1 MTMRSTDALIDSLTE
16 QVAPVAPG
24 AVGGRVFAALL
35 IGGVA
40 TAVAVAAGLGLRP
53 DLSHALYGS
62 MIWIKWA
69 YTLSIGLLAASGLAV
84 VARPERRALGWLW
97 LGLLLPVALLA
108 ALALGQLTATPRY
121 GWPSLWFGHS
131 WQRCSLSVVLLA
143 LPIFAALLR
152 ALHSL
157 APTRL
162 RLAGAMAG
170 LAAGGIAAT
179 LYGFHCPETAA
190 PFVLTWYSLGIA
202 VAMALGAAVGPRA
215 LRW

>member
-1 MTMRSTDALIDSLTE
+1 MTMASTDALIDSLTE
-16 QVAPVAPG
+16 QVLPVAPG
-24 AVGGRVFAALL
+24 VVGGRLFAALL
-35 IGGVA
+35 IGGVV
-40 TAVAVAAGLGLRP
+40 TAVAVVIGLGLRP

-69 YTLSIGLLAASGLAV
+69 YTLSIALLAAAGVAV
-84 VARPERRALGWLW
+84 LARPERRVLGWLW
-97 LGLLLPVALLA
+97 LVSIPILLLA
-108 ALALGQLTATPRY
+108 ALAIGQMIATPRD
-121 GWPSLWFGHS
+121 GWPALWLGHS
-131 WQRCSLSVVLLA
+131 WQRCSMSVVLLA
-143 LPIFAALLR
+143 LPIFVAILR
-152 ALHSL
+152 ALRSL

-170 LAAGGIAAT
+170 LAAGGVAAT

-202 VAMALGAAVGPRA
+202 AVMAIGAAAGPRA

>member
-1 MTMRSTDALIDSLTE
+1 MASTDALIDSLTE
-16 QVAPVAPG
+16 QVAPVSPG
-24 AVGGRVFAALL
+24 TVGGRLVSALL
-35 IGGVA
+35 VGSVV
-40 TAVAVAAGLGLRP
+40 TALAVVVGLGLRP

-69 YTLSIGLLAASGLAV
+69 YTLSIGLLAAFGVAV

-97 LGLLLPVALLA
+97 LALLLPIALLA
-108 ALALGQLTATPRY
+108 ALATGQVMATPRD
-121 GWPSLWFGHS
+121 GWPTLWLGHS
-131 WQRCSLSVVLLA
+131 WQRCSISVALLA
-143 LPIFAALLR
+143 LPVFVAILR
-152 ALHSL
+152 ALRSL

-190 PFVLTWYSLGIA
+190 PFVLTWYSLGMA
-202 VAMALGAAVGPRA
+202 AAMAIGTAIGPRA